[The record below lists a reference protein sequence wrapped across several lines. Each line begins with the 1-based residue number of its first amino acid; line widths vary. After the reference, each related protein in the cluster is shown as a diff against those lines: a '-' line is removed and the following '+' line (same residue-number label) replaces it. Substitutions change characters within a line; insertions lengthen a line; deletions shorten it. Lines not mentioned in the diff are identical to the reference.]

1 MSIVCKAPKSPIV
14 ESFPILLLDSTG
26 SMNYEYNF
34 IINAWKLIFDELGAN
49 KLEY

>member
-34 IINAWKLIFDELGAN
+34 IINAWKLIFNELGAN